1 MMKKIWDKNIPLDK
15 AIEQFTIGRDALLD
29 LDLAPYDVLGSLAH
43 VKMLGK
49 TGLLSREEEEQLT
62 AGLRQ
67 IYEEIKAGTFRIEEG
82 IEDVHSQ
89 VEKLL
94 TERLGEAGK
103 KIHTARSRNDQ
114 VILDIRLFTR
124 DRLAQ
129 IREQVR
135 SLATLLLDLAGRYK
149 EVLMPGYTHFQVAMP
164 SSFGLW
170 FGSFAESLA
179 DDLLLVNAAWRMAN
193 RNPLGSAAG
202 YGSSFP
208 IDREETTRLLGF
220 EGMNVNSVY
229 AQAGRGKTEKTAAV
243 ALAAVAATL
252 ARMAMDAVLFM
263 NQNFGFLSLPDA
275 YTTGSSIMP
284 HKKNPD
290 AFELVRGHCNKLQT
304 LPTEIQMI
312 ITNLPTGYHRDLQLL
327 KEAYLPAFD
336 TLGDCLNITRL
347 LMEKVEIKEDI
358 LKDEKYRYLFSV
370 EEVNRLVSEGIPFR
384 EAYKKVAEDIAG
396 GTFSHPEKLNYTH
409 TGSIGN
415 PGNDLIREHLQE
427 VLGEIDTTAVESSLK
442 SLLKE
447 PDN

>member
-15 AIEQFTIGRDALLD
+15 AVEQFTIGRDAVLD
-29 LDLAPYDVLGSLAH
+29 LALAPYDVLGSLAH

-49 TGLLSREEEEQLT
+49 TGLISRDEEEQLT

-67 IYEEIKAGTFRIEEG
+67 IYAEIQTGTFTIEEG

-103 KIHTARSRNDQ
+103 KVHTARSRNDQ

-124 DRLAQ
+124 DRLAE
-129 IREQVR
+129 IRGQVR
-135 SLATLLLDLAGRYK
+135 SLALLLLELAGRHR

-252 ARMAMDAVLFM
+252 ARLAMDAVLFM
-263 NQNFGFLSLPDA
+263 NQNFGFISLPDA

-290 AFELVRGHCNKLQT
+290 AFELVRGHCNKLQA
-304 LPTEIQMI
+304 LPNEIQLI

-347 LMEKVEIKEDI
+347 LMEKLEIRTDI

-384 EAYKKVAEDIAG
+384 EAYKKVAADIAA
-396 GTFSHPEKLNYTH
+396 GTFSHPEKVNYTH

-415 PGNDLIREHLQE
+415 PGNDLIRDHLE
-427 VLGEIDTTAVESSLK
+427 KVTGEINTRVVKESVNA
-442 SLLKE
+442 LLGAKE
-447 PDN
+447 A

>member
-1 MMKKIWDKNIPLDK
+1 MQKIWEKDLPLDR
-15 AIEQFTIGRDALLD
+15 AIEQFTIGRDAILD

-49 TGLLSREEEEQLT
+49 TGLIRREEEQQLT
-62 AGLRQ
+62 AGLKK
-67 IYEEIKAGTFRIEEG
+67 IYEEIAEGTFVIEEG

-124 DRLAQ
+124 ARLAA
-129 IREQVR
+129 IHDEIR
-135 SLATLLLDLAGRYK
+135 SLGDLLLLLADKYQG
-149 EVLMPGYTHFQVAMP
+149 VLMPGYTHFQVAMP

-170 FGSFAESLA
+170 FASFAESLA
-179 DDLLLVNAAWRMAN
+179 DDLLLLSAAWKMVN
-193 RNPLGSAAG
+193 QNPLGSAAG

-220 EGMNVNSVY
+220 DSLTVNSVY
-229 AQAGRGKTEKTAAV
+229 AQAGRGKTEKTAAT
-243 ALAAVAATL
+243 ALASVASTL
-252 ARMAMDAVLFM
+252 ARLAMDAVLFM
-263 NQNFGFLSLPDA
+263 NQNFGFLELPDA

-290 AFELVRGHCNKLQT
+290 AFELVRGHCNKLQS
-304 LPTEIQMI
+304 LPNEIQLI

-336 TLGDCLNITRL
+336 TLEQCLHITRL
-347 LMEKVEIKEDI
+347 LLEKVKVKENI
-358 LKDEKYRYLFSV
+358 LDDAKYQYLFSV
-370 EEVNRLVSEGIPFR
+370 EEVNRLVSEGVSFR
-384 EAYKKVAEDIAG
+384 EAYRQVAAAIADGSFSPSAKV
-396 GTFSHPEKLNYTH
+396 NYTH
-409 TGSIGN
+409 TGSIGKPAN
-415 PGNDLIREHLQE
+415 NLIRQKLETAAGGIDPEKMKKALRKL
-427 VLGEIDTTAVESSLK
+427 LG
-442 SLLKE
+442 
-447 PDN
+447 